1 MEAQVTEQHAKQ
13 PKQAKPIDLSNRKK
27 VVEVRDVHIAFG
39 DHKVLDG
46 VNLDLY
52 EGENLVILGRSGSGK
67 SVLIKCMVGLLKPDS
82 GSIKV
87 LGRDVA
93 TLSPQEMNELRKEVG
108 FSFQLSALYDS
119 MTVRENLEFPIRRNL
134 GMEEKSKLDEMTK
147 KALDDVGLARAI
159 DQKPAELSGGMK
171 KRVGIAR
178 TLILNPKIM
187 LYDEPTAGLDPVTS
201 MELNE
206 LIMEVR
212 QIYKTSSIIITHD
225 ISCARQT
232 ADRIIALFDGK
243 NKFEG
248 TFDEL
253 KKNEAPELRAFF
265 AYFNE

>member
-1 MEAQVTEQHAKQ
+1 MESQVAEHK
-13 PKQAKPIDLSNRKK
+13 PKKTTPIDLSNRKK
-27 VVEVRDVHIAFG
+27 VVEVRDLHIAFG
-39 DHKVLDG
+39 DNKVLDG
-46 VNLDLY
+46 FDLDLY

-87 LGRDVA
+87 LGYDVVG
-93 TLSPQEMNELRKEVG
+93 LNQKDLNELRKEVG

-134 GMEEKSKLDEMTK
+134 GIEEKSKLDQMTK

-159 DQKPAELSGGMK
+159 DQKPVELSGGMR

-178 TLILNPKIM
+178 TLILQPKLM

-212 QIYKTSSIIITHD
+212 ELYKTSSIIITHD

-232 ADRIIALFDGK
+232 ADRIIALFEGK
-243 NKFEG
+243 NKFHG

-253 KKNEAPELRAFF
+253 KKNTAPELRSFF
-265 AYFNE
+265 DYFNE